1 MNKEEKVKV
10 VEELKGQLNDYK
22 SIYLTDI
29 AGLDAMQTSKL
40 RRECFNSNVK
50 LSVVKNT
57 FLERA
62 MSESETD
69 FGELKDLLKGNTT
82 IMLSESGNSPAKVIK
97 KFRKDGEKP
106 ILKGAFVDE
115 AIYIGDDQIEA
126 LFNLKSKEEV
136 IGEII
141 TLLQSPAKNVI
152 SALKSS
158 SGKIAGLVKT
168 LSENPIE
175 GEKAE
180 EPAAEEAKAEE
191 PAAEEAKA
199 EEPAAEEA
207 KAEEPVA
214 EEAKAEEP
222 AAEEAKAEE
231 PAAEEAKAEEPAAEE
246 NKSEEQ
252 TSEDESNDESK

>member
-29 AGLDAMQTSKL
+29 AGLDAMQTSNL

-168 LSENPIE
+168 LSENPME
-175 GEKAE
+175 GDKVAEEPAAEEVKAE
-180 EPAAEEAKAEE
+180 EPAAEE
-191 PAAEEAKA
+191 
-199 EEPAAEEA
+199 
-207 KAEEPVA
+207 V
-214 EEAKAEEP
+214 
-222 AAEEAKAEE
+222 
-231 PAAEEAKAEEPAAEE
+231 KAEEPAAEE
-246 NKSEEQ
+246 NKPEEQ

>member
-1 MNKEEKVKV
+1 MNKEEKVQA
-10 VEELKGQLNDYK
+10 VEELKGQLADYK

-29 AGLDAMQTSKL
+29 AGLNAVQTSKL

-62 MSESETD
+62 MSESEND
-69 FGELKDLLKGNTT
+69 FGELKELLKGNTT
-82 IMLSESGNSPAKVIK
+82 IMLSTIGNSPAKVIK
-97 KFRKDGEKP
+97 KFRKDGDKP

-115 AIYIGDDQIEA
+115 AIYIGDEHIDA

-168 LSENPIE
+168 LSEKPAE
-175 GEKAE
+175 EVKAEEPVAEEVKAEEPVAEEVKAEESAAEEVKAEEPVAEEVKAE
-180 EPAAEEAKAEE
+180 EPAAEEVKAEE
-191 PAAEEAKA
+191 TNKA
-199 EEPAAEEA
+199 
-207 KAEEPVA
+207 
-214 EEAKAEEP
+214 
-222 AAEEAKAEE
+222 
-231 PAAEEAKAEEPAAEE
+231 
-246 NKSEEQ
+246 EEQ
-252 TSEDESNDESK
+252 TSEDESKDESE

>member
-29 AGLDAMQTSKL
+29 AGLNSIQTSKL

-62 MSESETD
+62 MSESDND

-82 IMLSESGNSPAKVIK
+82 IMLSEIGNSPAKVIK
-97 KFRKDGEKP
+97 KFRKDGDKP

-141 TLLQSPAKNVI
+141 GILQSPAKNVI

-168 LSENPIE
+168 LSENPVTE
-175 GEKAE
+175 ESKAE
-180 EPAAEEAKAEE
+180 EPK
-191 PAAEEAKA
+191 
-199 EEPAAEEA
+199 
-207 KAEEPVA
+207 
-214 EEAKAEEP
+214 
-222 AAEEAKAEE
+222 
-231 PAAEEAKAEEPAAEE
+231 EE
-246 NKSEEQ
+246 NNSEEQ
-252 TSEDESNDESK
+252 TSVGESNDESE

>member
-10 VEELKGQLNDYK
+10 VEELKSQLSDYK

-29 AGLDAMQTSKL
+29 AGLDALQTSNL
-40 RRECFNSNVK
+40 RRECFNSDVK

-62 MSESETD
+62 MSESEND

-82 IMLSESGNSPAKVIK
+82 IMLSKIGNSPAKVIK
-97 KFRKDGEKP
+97 KFRKDGDKP

-115 AIYIGDDQIEA
+115 AIYIGDEHIEA

-141 TLLQSPAKNVI
+141 SILQSPAKNVI

-168 LSENPIE
+168 LTEKPVE
-175 GEKAE
+175 QVKAE
-180 EPAAEEAKAEE
+180 ELAEDPATAKEEAKAEDE
-191 PAAEEAKA
+191 TEKT
-199 EEPAAEEA
+199 
-207 KAEEPVA
+207 
-214 EEAKAEEP
+214 
-222 AAEEAKAEE
+222 
-231 PAAEEAKAEEPAAEE
+231 
-246 NKSEEQ
+246 EEQ
-252 TSEDESNDESK
+252 TSEGESKDES

>member
-1 MNKEEKVKV
+1 MNKEEKGKA
-10 VEELKGQLNDYK
+10 VEELKGQLADYK

-29 AGLDAMQTSKL
+29 AGLNAVQTSKL
-40 RRECFNSNVK
+40 RRECFNSNIK

-62 MSESETD
+62 MSESEND
-69 FGELKDLLKGNTT
+69 FGQLKELLKGNTAV
-82 IMLSESGNSPAKVIK
+82 MLSTIANSPAKVIK
-97 KFRKDGEKP
+97 KFRKDGDKP

-115 AIYIGDDQIEA
+115 AIYIGDEHIEA

-168 LSENPIE
+168 LSEKTVE
-175 GEKAE
+175 EVKAE
-180 EPAAEEAKAEE
+180 EPAVEEAKAEE
-191 PAAEEAKA
+191 PAVEEAKA
-199 EEPAAEEA
+199 EETD
-207 KAEEPVA
+207 
-214 EEAKAEEP
+214 
-222 AAEEAKAEE
+222 
-231 PAAEEAKAEEPAAEE
+231 
-246 NKSEEQ
+246 KSEEQ
-252 TSEDESNDESK
+252 TSEDESKDESE

>member
-199 EEPAAEEA
+199 EEPVAEESEEAAEEA
-207 KAEEPVA
+207 KA
-214 EEAKAEEP
+214 
-222 AAEEAKAEE
+222 
-231 PAAEEAKAEEPAAEE
+231 AAEEAKAEEPAAEE

>member
-1 MNKEEKVKV
+1 MNKEEKVIA
-10 VEELKGQLNDYK
+10 VEELKGQLADYK

-29 AGLDAMQTSKL
+29 AGLNAVQTSKL

-62 MSESETD
+62 MSESEND
-69 FGELKDLLKGNTT
+69 FGELKELLKGNTT
-82 IMLSESGNSPAKVIK
+82 IMLSTIGNSPAKVIK
-97 KFRKDGEKP
+97 KFRKDGDKP

-115 AIYIGDDQIEA
+115 AIYIGDEHIDA

-168 LSENPIE
+168 LSEKTAEEVKVEKPAAE
-175 GEKAE
+175 EVKAE
-180 EPAAEEAKAEE
+180 EPAAEEVKAEE
-191 PAAEEAKA
+191 TNKA
-199 EEPAAEEA
+199 
-207 KAEEPVA
+207 
-214 EEAKAEEP
+214 
-222 AAEEAKAEE
+222 
-231 PAAEEAKAEEPAAEE
+231 
-246 NKSEEQ
+246 EEQ
-252 TSEDESNDESK
+252 TSEDESKDESE

>member
-1 MNKEEKVKV
+1 MNKEEKVKLV
-10 VEELKGQLNDYK
+10 KDLKDQLADYK

-29 AGLDAMQTSKL
+29 AGLDSVQTSKL

-62 MSESETD
+62 MSDSESD

-82 IMLSESGNSPAKVIK
+82 IMLSDVGNSPAKVIK
-97 KFRKDGEKP
+97 KFRKDGDKP

-115 AIYIGDDQIEA
+115 AIYIGDEHIEA
-126 LFNLKSKEEV
+126 LFKLKSKEEV

-141 TLLQSPAKNVI
+141 SILQSPAKNII

-168 LSENPIE
+168 LGDKP
-175 GEKAE
+175 AE
-180 EPAAEEAKAEE
+180 EVKAEEAKAEE
-191 PAAEEAKA
+191 VKAEEAKA
-199 EEPAAEEA
+199 EEAEAEEA
-207 KAEEPVA
+207 KAEE
-214 EEAKAEEP
+214 AKAEE
-222 AAEEAKAEE
+222 AEAEDE
-231 PAAEEAKAEEPAAEE
+231 KNNA
-246 NKSEEQ
+246 EEQ
-252 TSEDESNDESK
+252 TSEDESKDESE

>member
-10 VEELKGQLNDYK
+10 VEDLKGKLNDYK

-29 AGLDAMQTSKL
+29 AGLDAMQTSNL

-69 FGELKDLLKGNTT
+69 FGELKDLIKGNTT

-126 LFNLKSKEEV
+126 LFKLKSKEEV

-168 LSENPIE
+168 LSENPTD
-175 GEKAE
+175 GVKVE
-180 EPAAEEAKAEE
+180 EPAEEEIKVEE
-191 PAAEEAKA
+191 PAEEEVKAEKPAEED
-199 EEPAAEEA
+199 
-207 KAEEPVA
+207 
-214 EEAKAEEP
+214 
-222 AAEEAKAEE
+222 
-231 PAAEEAKAEEPAAEE
+231 

>member
-1 MNKEEKVKV
+1 MNKEEKVIA
-10 VEELKGQLNDYK
+10 VEELKGQLADYK

-29 AGLDAMQTSKL
+29 AGLNAVQTSKL

-50 LSVVKNT
+50 LSVVKNK

-62 MSESETD
+62 MSESEND
-69 FGELKDLLKGNTT
+69 FGELKELLKGNTT
-82 IMLSESGNSPAKVIK
+82 IMLSTIGNSPAKVIK
-97 KFRKDGEKP
+97 KFRKDGDKP

-115 AIYIGDDQIEA
+115 AIYIGDEHIDA

-168 LSENPIE
+168 LSEKP
-175 GEKAE
+175 AE
-180 EPAAEEAKAEE
+180 EV
-191 PAAEEAKA
+191 
-199 EEPAAEEA
+199 

-214 EEAKAEEP
+214 EEVKAEEP
-222 AAEEAKAEE
+222 VAEEVKAEE
-231 PAAEEAKAEEPAAEE
+231 TNKA
-246 NKSEEQ
+246 EEQ
-252 TSEDESNDESK
+252 TSEDESKDESE

>member
-10 VEELKGQLNDYK
+10 VEELKDQLNDYK

-175 GEKAE
+175 DEKTDK
-180 EPAAEEAKAEE
+180 PAAEEAKTD
-191 PAAEEAKA
+191 
-199 EEPAAEEA
+199 
-207 KAEEPVA
+207 EPVA
-214 EEAKAEEP
+214 EEAKT
-222 AAEEAKAEE
+222 
-231 PAAEEAKAEEPAAEE
+231 EEPAAEE

>member
-1 MNKEEKVKV
+1 MNKEEKVIA
-10 VEELKGQLNDYK
+10 VEELKGQLADYK

-29 AGLDAMQTSKL
+29 AGLNAVQTSKL

-50 LSVVKNT
+50 LKVVKNT

-62 MSESETD
+62 MSESEND
-69 FGELKDLLKGNTT
+69 YGGLKELLNGNTT
-82 IMLSESGNSPAKVIK
+82 IMLSSIGNSPAKVIK
-97 KFRKDGEKP
+97 KFRKDGDKP

-115 AIYIGDDQIEA
+115 AIYIGDEHIEA

-168 LSENPIE
+168 LT
-175 GEKAE
+175 EK
-180 EPAAEEAKAEE
+180 PVIEEAKAEE
-191 PAAEEAKA
+191 EVVEEAKA
-199 EEPAAEEA
+199 EEEVVEEV
-207 KAEEPVA
+207 KAEETD
-214 EEAKAEEP
+214 KA
-222 AAEEAKAEE
+222 
-231 PAAEEAKAEEPAAEE
+231 
-246 NKSEEQ
+246 EEQ
-252 TSEDESNDESK
+252 TSEDKSLYLINI

>member
-1 MNKEEKVKV
+1 MNKEEKVIA
-10 VEELKGQLNDYK
+10 VEELKGQLADYK

-29 AGLDAMQTSKL
+29 AGLNAVQTSKL

-62 MSESETD
+62 MSESEND
-69 FGELKDLLKGNTT
+69 FGELKELLKGNTT
-82 IMLSESGNSPAKVIK
+82 IMLSTIGNSPAKVIK
-97 KFRKDGEKP
+97 KFRKDGDKP

-115 AIYIGDDQIEA
+115 AIYIGDEHIDA

-168 LSENPIE
+168 LSEKPAE
-175 GEKAE
+175 EVKAEEPVAEEVKAEEPVAEEVKAEEPVAEEVKAEEPVAEEVKAE
-180 EPAAEEAKAEE
+180 EPAAEEVKAEE
-191 PAAEEAKA
+191 TNKA
-199 EEPAAEEA
+199 
-207 KAEEPVA
+207 
-214 EEAKAEEP
+214 
-222 AAEEAKAEE
+222 
-231 PAAEEAKAEEPAAEE
+231 
-246 NKSEEQ
+246 EEQ
-252 TSEDESNDESK
+252 TSEDESKDESE

>member
-1 MNKEEKVKV
+1 MNKEEKAKA
-10 VEELKGQLNDYK
+10 VEELKGQLADYK

-29 AGLDAMQTSKL
+29 AGLNAVQTSKL
-40 RRECFNSNVK
+40 RRECFNSNIK

-62 MSESETD
+62 MSESEND
-69 FGELKDLLKGNTT
+69 FGELKELLKGNTAV
-82 IMLSESGNSPAKVIK
+82 MLSTIANSPAKVIK
-97 KFRKDGEKP
+97 KFRKDGDKP

-115 AIYIGDDQIEA
+115 AIYIGDEHIEA

-168 LSENPIE
+168 LSEKTVE
-175 GEKAE
+175 EVKAE
-180 EPAAEEAKAEE
+180 EPAVEEVKAEEPAVEEAKAEE
-191 PAAEEAKA
+191 TD
-199 EEPAAEEA
+199 
-207 KAEEPVA
+207 
-214 EEAKAEEP
+214 
-222 AAEEAKAEE
+222 
-231 PAAEEAKAEEPAAEE
+231 
-246 NKSEEQ
+246 KSEEQ
-252 TSEDESNDESK
+252 TSEDESKDESE

>member
-62 MSESETD
+62 MSESEID
-69 FGELKDLLKGNTT
+69 FGDLKDLLNGNTT

-168 LSENPIE
+168 LSENPME
-175 GEKAE
+175 VEKAE
-180 EPAAEEAKAEE
+180 EPAVEEAKAEE
-191 PAAEEAKA
+191 PAAEEAK
-199 EEPAAEEA
+199 
-207 KAEEPVA
+207 V
-214 EEAKAEEP
+214 EEP

>member
-1 MNKEEKVKV
+1 MNKQEKVKA
-10 VEELKGQLNDYK
+10 VEELKDQLDDFK

-29 AGLDAMQTSKL
+29 AGLNAVQTSKL

-62 MSESETD
+62 MNESEND
-69 FGELKDLLKGNTT
+69 FGELKDLLNGNTAV
-82 IMLSESGNSPAKVIK
+82 MLSSIGNSPAKVIK
-97 KFRKDGEKP
+97 KFRKDDDKP

-115 AIYIGDDQIEA
+115 AIYIGDEHIEA

-168 LSENPIE
+168 LTEKPAE
-175 GEKAE
+175 EVKAE
-180 EPAAEEAKAEE
+180 EPAAEEIKAEE
-191 PAAEEAKA
+191 PAAEEVKA
-199 EEPAAEEA
+199 EESAAEEA
-207 KAEEPVA
+207 S
-214 EEAKAEEP
+214 AK
-222 AAEEAKAEE
+222 
-231 PAAEEAKAEEPAAEE
+231 E
-246 NKSEEQ
+246 NDKSEEQ
-252 TSEDESNDESK
+252 TSEDDSKDESK

>member
-10 VEELKGQLNDYK
+10 VEDLKGKLNDYK

-29 AGLDAMQTSKL
+29 AGLDAMQTSNL

-69 FGELKDLLKGNTT
+69 YGELKDLIKGNTT
-82 IMLSESGNSPAKVIK
+82 IMLSESANSPAKVIK

-158 SGKIAGLVKT
+158 SGKIAGLVET
-168 LSENPIE
+168 LIENPMEID
-175 GEKAE
+175 
-180 EPAAEEAKAEE
+180 
-191 PAAEEAKA
+191 
-199 EEPAAEEA
+199 
-207 KAEEPVA
+207 KAEEPV
-214 EEAKAEEP
+214 EEEVKAEEP
-222 AAEEAKAEE
+222 VE
-231 PAAEEAKAEEPAAEE
+231 EE
-246 NKSEEQ
+246 NKPEEQ
-252 TSEDESNDESK
+252 TSED

>member
-10 VEELKGQLNDYK
+10 VEELKVQLNDYK

-29 AGLDAMQTSKL
+29 AGLDAMQTSNL
-40 RRECFNSNVK
+40 RRECFNSKVK

-168 LSENPIE
+168 LSENPMD
-175 GEKAE
+175 GDKAE
-180 EPAAEEAKAEE
+180 EPVEEEVKAEEPVEEEVKAEQSEEEEAKAEE
-191 PAAEEAKA
+191 PAE
-199 EEPAAEEA
+199 
-207 KAEEPVA
+207 
-214 EEAKAEEP
+214 
-222 AAEEAKAEE
+222 
-231 PAAEEAKAEEPAAEE
+231 EE
-246 NKSEEQ
+246 NKPEEQ

>member
-1 MNKEEKVKV
+1 MNKEEKVIA
-10 VEELKGQLNDYK
+10 VEELKGQLADYK

-29 AGLDAMQTSKL
+29 AGLNAVQTSKL

-62 MSESETD
+62 MSESEND
-69 FGELKDLLKGNTT
+69 FGELKELLKGNTT
-82 IMLSESGNSPAKVIK
+82 IMLSTIGNSPAKVIK
-97 KFRKDGEKP
+97 KFRKDGDKP

-115 AIYIGDDQIEA
+115 AIYIGDEHIDA

-168 LSENPIE
+168 LSEKPAE
-175 GEKAE
+175 EVKAEEPVAEEVKAE
-180 EPAAEEAKAEE
+180 EPAAEEVKAEE
-191 PAAEEAKA
+191 PAAEEVKA
-199 EEPAAEEA
+199 EETN
-207 KAEEPVA
+207 KA
-214 EEAKAEEP
+214 
-222 AAEEAKAEE
+222 
-231 PAAEEAKAEEPAAEE
+231 
-246 NKSEEQ
+246 EEQ
-252 TSEDESNDESK
+252 TSEDESKDESE

>member
-1 MNKEEKVKV
+1 MNKEEKGKA
-10 VEELKGQLNDYK
+10 VEELKGQLADYK

-29 AGLDAMQTSKL
+29 AGLNAVQTSKL

-62 MSESETD
+62 MSESEND
-69 FGELKDLLKGNTT
+69 FGELKELLKGNTAV
-82 IMLSESGNSPAKVIK
+82 MLSSIGNSPAKVIK
-97 KFRKDGEKP
+97 KFRKGGDKP

-115 AIYIGDDQIEA
+115 AIYIGDEHIEA

-168 LSENPIE
+168 LSEKTAEEKVEEPASE
-175 GEKAE
+175 EVKAE
-180 EPAAEEAKAEE
+180 ETD
-191 PAAEEAKA
+191 
-199 EEPAAEEA
+199 
-207 KAEEPVA
+207 
-214 EEAKAEEP
+214 
-222 AAEEAKAEE
+222 
-231 PAAEEAKAEEPAAEE
+231 
-246 NKSEEQ
+246 KSEEQ
-252 TSEDESNDESK
+252 TSEDESKDESE

>member
-1 MNKEEKVKV
+1 MNKEEKVIA
-10 VEELKGQLNDYK
+10 VEELKGQLADYK

-29 AGLDAMQTSKL
+29 AGLNAVQTSKL

-62 MSESETD
+62 MSESEND
-69 FGELKDLLKGNTT
+69 FGELKELLKGNTT
-82 IMLSESGNSPAKVIK
+82 IMLSTIGNSPAKVIK
-97 KFRKDGEKP
+97 KFRKDGDKP
-106 ILKGAFVDE
+106 ILKAAFVDE
-115 AIYIGDDQIEA
+115 AIYIGDEHIDA

-168 LSENPIE
+168 LSEKPAE
-175 GEKAE
+175 EVKAE
-180 EPAAEEAKAEE
+180 EPAAEEV
-191 PAAEEAKA
+191 
-199 EEPAAEEA
+199 

-214 EEAKAEEP
+214 EEVKAKESAAEEVKAEETN
-222 AAEEAKAEE
+222 KA
-231 PAAEEAKAEEPAAEE
+231 
-246 NKSEEQ
+246 EEQ
-252 TSEDESNDESK
+252 TSEDESKDESE

>member
-10 VEELKGQLNDYK
+10 VEDLKGKLNDYK

-29 AGLDAMQTSKL
+29 AGLDAIQTSNL
-40 RRECFNSNVK
+40 RRECFNSSVK

-69 FGELKDLLKGNTT
+69 FGELKDLIKGNTT
-82 IMLSESGNSPAKVIK
+82 IMLSESGNSPAKIIK

-115 AIYIGDDQIEA
+115 AIYIGDDKIEA

-141 TLLQSPAKNVI
+141 TLLNSPAKNVI

-158 SGKIAGLVKT
+158 SGKIAGFVKT

-175 GEKAE
+175 DEKVE
-180 EPAAEEAKAEE
+180 EPA
-191 PAAEEAKA
+191 
-199 EEPAAEEA
+199 
-207 KAEEPVA
+207 V
-214 EEAKAEEP
+214 
-222 AAEEAKAEE
+222 
-231 PAAEEAKAEEPAAEE
+231 EE
-246 NKSEEQ
+246 NKSEEPAVEEVKSEEPAVEENKSEEH
-252 TSEDESNDESK
+252 TSEDKSKDESK

>member
-1 MNKEEKVKV
+1 MNKQDKVKV
-10 VEELKGQLNDYK
+10 VEELKSQLANYK

-29 AGLDAMQTSKL
+29 AGLDAVQTSKL
-40 RRECFNSNVK
+40 RRECFNSDVK

-62 MSESETD
+62 MSESDNE

-82 IMLSESGNSPAKVIK
+82 IMLSKVGNSPAKVIK
-97 KFRKDGEKP
+97 KFRKDGDKP

-115 AIYIGDDQIEA
+115 AIYVGDNHIEA

-168 LSENPIE
+168 LSEKPLDE
-175 GEKAE
+175 VKSE
-180 EPAAEEAKAEE
+180 EPALDEVKSEE
-191 PAAEEAKA
+191 PALDEVKS
-199 EEPAAEEA
+199 EEPAVDEV
-207 KAEEPVA
+207 KS
-214 EEAKAEEP
+214 EEP
-222 AAEEAKAEE
+222 AVDEVKNEETDK
-231 PAAEEAKAEEPAAEE
+231 P
-246 NKSEEQ
+246 EEQ
-252 TSEDESNDESK
+252 TSEDESNDESE

>member
-1 MNKEEKVKV
+1 MNKEEKVKLV
-10 VEELKGQLNDYK
+10 KDLKDQLADYK

-29 AGLDAMQTSKL
+29 AGLDSVQTSKL

-62 MSESETD
+62 MSDSESD

-82 IMLSESGNSPAKVIK
+82 IMLSDVGNSPAKVIK

-115 AIYIGDDQIEA
+115 AIYIGDEHIEA
-126 LFNLKSKEEV
+126 LFKLKSKEEV

-141 TLLQSPAKNVI
+141 SILQSPAKNII

-168 LSENPIE
+168 LSDKPAEE
-175 GEKAE
+175 SKAE
-180 EPAAEEAKAEE
+180 ESKAEESKAEEAEAEEAEAEEAEAEESKAEE
-191 PAAEEAKA
+191 SKA
-199 EEPAAEEA
+199 DDVKNNA
-207 KAEEPVA
+207 
-214 EEAKAEEP
+214 
-222 AAEEAKAEE
+222 
-231 PAAEEAKAEEPAAEE
+231 
-246 NKSEEQ
+246 EEQ
-252 TSEDESNDESK
+252 TSEDESIDESE